1 MMSPLNYNLYAAM
14 EISSDDYMYF
24 SYEIERYENIRI
36 FILYGKRVSE
46 KKSLHLMED
55 SYRLFD

>member
-24 SYEIERYENIRI
+24 NDEIERYENIRI
-36 FILYGKRVSE
+36 FIPYGKRMSE
-46 KKSLHLMED
+46 KKESSLNGRLK
-55 SYRLFD
+55 SYI

>member
-24 SYEIERYENIRI
+24 SDEIERYENIRI
-36 FILYGKRVSE
+36 FILYGKKISE
-46 KKSLHLMED
+46 KKESSLNGRLK
-55 SYRLFD
+55 SYI